1 MKFNPYDY
9 NYSYSEWEHIID
21 EWIFDERNRKIAK
34 RRFLDGVKLE
44 SLAEEF
50 ELSVQQTKTILQ
62 RSINILIKHI

>member
-34 RRFLDGVKLE
+34 RRFLDGVKIE

>member
-1 MKFNPYDY
+1 MKFNPYNY

-34 RRFLDGVKLE
+34 RRFLDGVKIE

>member
-21 EWIFDERNRKIAK
+21 EWIFDERNRKITK

-44 SLAEEF
+44 PLSEEF

>member
-44 SLAEEF
+44 PLSEEF

>member
-1 MKFNPYDY
+1 LKFNPYDY